1 MTNDSFV
8 LRELFDG
15 CLSPFLLLQAL
26 RSDAA
31 VPVATDG
38 QSLGE
43 TRKQLKEETLLRL
56 VSQSVSQS
64 VSQLKH
70 FVTLLSNLASA
81 ILYFD

>member
-1 MTNDSFV
+1 MTNASFV
-8 LRELFDG
+8 LRELFDR
-15 CLSPFLLLQAL
+15 CLSPFRLLLQAL

-56 VSQSVSQS
+56 VSQP
-64 VSQLKH
+64 
-70 FVTLLSNLASA
+70 AS
-81 ILYFD
+81 LH

>member
-8 LRELFDG
+8 LREPFDG

-56 VSQSVSQS
+56 VSQSVSQ
-64 VSQLKH
+64 LKH
-70 FVTLLSNLASA
+70 FVTLLANLASA